1 MRLTAGSRLA
11 PRRAASIALARGG
24 VLCLVWPQAI
34 GMRHYGAIP
43 AHLLLFAMLLIG
55 ALLRDRMAQF
65 LQRMAV
71 AGILCGCVFVLS
83 GEAQRASITRP
94 EVLTVYPGFML
105 MLIAGYGYW
114 VGNRWYRAISLLIL
128 AGWIMALSG
137 RGYRTLRTTVA
148 GIDQIAMGMACL
160 FLGLMV
166 SLWKIGIPQ
175 AWWAWWWLKPGP
187 IPVVSTADEHKEQAR

>member
-1 MRLTAGSRLA
+1 
-11 PRRAASIALARGG
+11 

-34 GMRHYGAIP
+34 GTRYCGAIP

-55 ALLRDRMAQF
+55 AVLRDRMAQF
-65 LQRMAV
+65 LQRTAV
-71 AGILCGCVFVLS
+71 TGILCGCVFVLS

-94 EVLTVYPGFML
+94 EVLTIYPGFML
-105 MLIAGYGYW
+105 MLIAAYGYW

-128 AGWIMALSG
+128 AGWIMALS
-137 RGYRTLRTTVA
+137 RCGYRTLHTSVA

-160 FLGLMV
+160 LLGLMV

-175 AWWAWWWLKPGP
+175 AWWAWWVKPHP
-187 IPVVSTADEHKEQAR
+187 IPVVPKGKMANHPPRKGESK